1 MPFRSICAC
10 FIAFAAIACAC
21 TAATAAPAPDKAG
34 TVKIVHGS
42 VSVQRQQTVL
52 PLAVGDPL
60 YAGDHIVTAED
71 GSIGMTLRDD
81 TLLSL
86 GPKASFF
93 LEQYQ
98 FDPSDDSGK
107 IVASIVKGTLRF
119 VTGLVGKIAPESQQL
134 RTPDA
139 TIGIRGTDFIV
150 DVPDE

>member
-1 MPFRSICAC
+1 MPFRSICTC

-21 TAATAAPAPDKAG
+21 TAAAADKAG

-52 PLAVGDPL
+52 PVAVGDPL
-60 YAGDHIVTAED
+60 YAGDHIVTAGD

-86 GPKASFF
+86 GPKASFV

-98 FDPSDDSGK
+98 FDPSDNSGK
-107 IVASIVKGTLRF
+107 IDASIIKGTLRF
-119 VTGLVGKIAPESQQL
+119 VTGLIGKLAPESRQL

-139 TIGIRGTDFIV
+139 IIGIRGTDFIV

>member
-1 MPFRSICAC
+1 MPSRSICTC
-10 FIAFAAIACAC
+10 FIAFAAIACASV
-21 TAATAAPAPDKAG
+21 ATAADKAG
-34 TVKIVHGS
+34 TVKIVQGL
-42 VSVQRQQTVL
+42 VNVQRQQTIS

-60 YAGDHIVTAED
+60 YAGDHIVTAAD

-86 GPKASFF
+86 GPKASFV

-98 FDPSDDSGK
+98 FDPSNNSGK
-107 IVASIVKGTLRF
+107 IIASITKGTLRL
-119 VTGLVGKIAPESQQL
+119 VTGLVGKLAPESQQL
-134 RTPDA
+134 KTPNA